1 MTLNLNLHYTLLEQE
16 ITGDVLLELDINLL
30 KAEIGIVAFGKRM
43 RIANAISELRRPPSI
58 IFPDNQ
64 SPQPLQSL
72 SHSRS
77 QSYTYAHSHS
87 GSTHQSLN
95 SPTFATTMSS
105 AMTAPNSATFSM
117 VSAEGPAADTR
128 PMVYKRVSSLSS
140 ASINGG
146 SLENNV
152 LAGAVGMAGLG
163 LVPPNGKEQIVGVS
177 FLYIPMLL
185 LLTRVSVW
193 GRVKLYL
200 RLAIVP

>member
-117 VSAEGPAADTR
+117 VSSEGLAADTR

-163 LVPPNGKEQIVGVS
+163 LVPPNGKEQTVGVS